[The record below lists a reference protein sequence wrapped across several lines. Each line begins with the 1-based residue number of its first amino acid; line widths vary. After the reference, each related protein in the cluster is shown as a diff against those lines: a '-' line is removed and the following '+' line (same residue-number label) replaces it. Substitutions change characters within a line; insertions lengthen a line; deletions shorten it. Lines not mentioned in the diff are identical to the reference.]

1 MGLAGVILAAGE
13 STRMGRDKALLPWP
27 PEQISTA
34 VTEHVGPGALT
45 RADALRSPDAAPSA
59 AGRARAPVRLL
70 PVGQSLRA
78 GSAPTRELQGTGTL
92 LSHNIAALNGACDL
106 VIVIVGKNESTLRP
120 VVDASGGF
128 LVRNPRPDL
137 GQFSSLRVGLQEV
150 LSQGRDSAMVTLVDR
165 PCPAST
171 TLLFLLDAFN
181 LRPRG
186 IWSVIPEF
194 NAEHGHP
201 ILIGREMIEEF
212 LRASSTANARDIEHA
227 NQQRILY
234 MPVDDPLVTTN
245 INTPEDYASLQSK
258 A

>member
-13 STRMGRDKALLPWP
+13 STRMGRDKGLLPWP
-27 PEQISTA
+27 RQRTSDA
-34 VTEHVGPGALT
+34 SKHVG
-45 RADALRSPDAAPSA
+45 PDAAPSA
-59 AGRARAPVRLL
+59 AGRVRAP
-70 PVGQSLRA
+70 
-78 GSAPTRELQGTGTL
+78 APTRALPGSGTL

-106 VIVIVGKNESTLRP
+106 VIVVVGENESILRP
-120 VVDASGGF
+120 IVDASGGF

-150 LSQGRDSAMVTLVDR
+150 LSHGRDSAMVTLVDR

-171 TLLFLLDAFN
+171 TLLFLLDVFDR
-181 LRPRG
+181 RPRA

-194 NAEHGHP
+194 KAQHGHP

-212 LRASSTANARDIEHA
+212 LRAPSTANARDIEHA
-227 NQQRILY
+227 NQHRILY
-234 MPVDDPLVTTN
+234 APVDDPLVTTN